1 MAKLPENTRAAC
13 EAVLNA
19 KVEAVFHTGGG
30 DISQALRLET
40 DKGAFFLKINTNTF
54 AGAMFAAEAKGLQLL
69 ASTKIFRIPTVI
81 ATSATEAHPAFLLL
95 ENIESGN
102 PRPDFWVQFG
112 ERLAALHRCKSDH
125 FGLDHAN
132 FIGSLPQNN
141 TLHTSWVNFYVE
153 CRLLPQMQLAAEEDK
168 LTTQDH
174 QSFER
179 LFAKF
184 PALLPEESPSLIHGD
199 LWNGNFLC
207 DKGGV
212 PVLIDPAICFASRE
226 MDLAMAL
233 LFGGFDQKFYEAY
246 QLAYPLLPGWEE
258 RIDLYQLYYLMVH
271 VNLFGGGYIQSVRQ
285 ILRRFA

>member
-1 MAKLPENTRAAC
+1 MAKLPENIRAAC

-19 KVEAVFHTGGG
+19 KVEAVFHIGGG

-40 DKGAFFLKINTNTF
+40 AKGAFFIKINTKTF

-69 ASTKIFRIPTVI
+69 AHTKTFRVPTLI
-81 ATSATEAHPAFLLL
+81 GKSEAEENPAFLLL

-112 ERLAALHRCKSDH
+112 ERLADLHRCKSDH
-125 FGLDHAN
+125 FGLDHNN

-141 TLHTSWVNFYVE
+141 ALHTNWVDFYSQ
-153 CRLLPQMQLAAEEDK
+153 CRLLPQIQLAAAEGK
-168 LTTQDH
+168 LTAQDH
-174 QSFER
+174 QSFDL

-184 PALLPEESPSLIHGD
+184 PALLPEELPSLIHGD

-207 DKGGV
+207 DKGGA
-212 PVLIDPAICFASRE
+212 PVLIDPAVCFASRE

-233 LFGGFDQKFYEAY
+233 LFGGFDRKFYEAY
-246 QLAYPLLPGWEE
+246 QLAYPLMPGWTE
-258 RIDLYQLYYLMVH
+258 RTDLYQLYYLMVH

-285 ILRRFA
+285 ILRRFV